1 LREERELETGGVEAA
16 VRRQEEGKEEEAEEE
31 SDDDSDHIDQDVIRN
46 VSDKS

>member
-1 LREERELETGGVEAA
+1 MEAA